1 MQRGA
6 SMQLRDYIIR
16 RLMVLPFLLIGVSI
30 VVFTLSRVG
39 GSPIGI
45 YLSHEMTPA
54 EVAEIE
60 ARFNLDKPVWVQYFT
75 WAKGVL
81 QGDFGWSGVAAAPV
95 SEVFPD
101 KLAATMELSI
111 AAGLVAL
118 FLGISLGTFAGA
130 RRNRLPDHLTRIVA
144 VSGASLPQFWFG
156 ILLLIVFWAQL
167 GIAPIGRSDATIW
180 ASIPHPTGFYTVD
193 AILAGSMTA
202 LWDAIWHMLLPAVTL
217 GYGATAIIA
226 RMMRSALVEELQQ
239 DYVDA
244 ARAKG
249 LAEKL
254 VLKRHARRNA
264 LVPTVTVIGLTFG
277 FLLQGTIT
285 VEIIY
290 RWPGL
295 GRWMADSVVR
305 GDQATLMTYVLFT
318 SVLFLTVNLIV
329 DVIYAHLDRRVT
341 LGD

>member
-1 MQRGA
+1 
-6 SMQLRDYIIR
+6 
-16 RLMVLPFLLIGVSI
+16 MVLPFLMLGVSM
-30 VVFTLSRVG
+30 VVFGLTRVG

-54 EVAEIE
+54 EVAEVE
-60 ARFNLDKPVWVQYFT
+60 ARFHLDKPLPVQYFY
-75 WAKGVL
+75 WLRGIM
-81 QGDFGWSGVAAAPV
+81 QGDFGWSGVSAAPV
-95 SEVFPD
+95 AEVFPD
-101 KLAATMELSI
+101 KFAATMELAI
-111 AAGLVAL
+111 AAGIVAVIMGV
-118 FLGISLGTFAGA
+118 FLGTYAGA
-130 RRNRLPDHLTRIVA
+130 RRNRLPDHITRVVA
-144 VSGASLPQFWFG
+144 VSGSSLPMFWFG

-167 GIAPIGRSDATIW
+167 GWAPVGRNTPEIW
-180 ASIPHPTGFYTVD
+180 ASIAHPTGFYTVD
-193 AILAGSMTA
+193 AILAGSPTA
-202 LWDAIWHMLLPAVTL
+202 LWDAIWHLLLPAITL

-249 LAEKL
+249 LAERI
-254 VLKRHARRNA
+254 VLRRHARRNA
-264 LVPTVTVIGLTFG
+264 MVPTVTVIGLTFG

-285 VEIIY
+285 AEIIF

-295 GRWMADSVVR
+295 GRWMAASVVR

-318 SVLFLTVNLIV
+318 SVLFLLVNLIV
-329 DVIYAHLDRRVT
+329 DVVYAHLDRRVT

>member
-1 MQRGA
+1 
-6 SMQLRDYIIR
+6 MQLRDYVLR
-16 RLMVLPFLLIGVSI
+16 RLLVLPVLIIGVSI
-30 VVFTLSRVG
+30 VVFTLTRVG

-45 YLSHEMTPA
+45 YLSHEMTPE
-54 EVAEIE
+54 EVAQIE
-60 ARFNLDKPVWVQYFT
+60 SRFNLDKPVWVQYLY
-75 WAKGVL
+75 WARGIL

-95 SEVFPD
+95 AEVFPN

-130 RRNRLPDHLTRIVA
+130 RRNRLPDHITRVVA

-156 ILLLIVFWAQL
+156 ILLLIIFWAQL
-167 GIAPIGRSDATIW
+167 GLAPIGRSDATIW
-180 ASIPHPTGFYTVD
+180 ASIDHPTGLYILD
-193 AILAGSMTA
+193 AILAGSLAA
-202 LWDAIWHMLLPAVTL
+202 LWDAIWHLVLPALTL

-249 LAEKL
+249 LAERIVL
-254 VLKRHARRNA
+254 VRHARRNA

-285 VEIIY
+285 VEIIF
-290 RWPGL
+290 RWPGI
-295 GRWMADSVVR
+295 GRWMADSVLR

-318 SVLFLTVNLIV
+318 SVLFLVVNLIV
-329 DVIYAHLDRRVT
+329 DVVYAHLDRRVT
-341 LGD
+341 LGE